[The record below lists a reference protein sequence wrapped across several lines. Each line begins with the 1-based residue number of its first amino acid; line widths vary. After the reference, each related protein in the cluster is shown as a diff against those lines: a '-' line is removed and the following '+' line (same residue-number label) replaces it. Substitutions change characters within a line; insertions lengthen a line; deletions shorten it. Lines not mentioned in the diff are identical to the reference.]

1 MIMRVRRAGVVISTN
16 SWLNMPEGRLARL
29 PRQAPSRNPAD
40 PQTLESQELWESAMK
55 TYDPHKSTTE
65 LRQGNARKMNSR
77 VLAMS
82 LIGVVFAFVVIYIIY
97 SIAMPA
103 PTN

>member
-1 MIMRVRRAGVVISTN
+1 M
-16 SWLNMPEGRLARL
+16 E
-29 PRQAPSRNPAD
+29 
-40 PQTLESQELWESAMK
+40 

-65 LRQGNARKMNSR
+65 VRQGNSRKMNSR

-82 LIGVVFAFVVIYIIY
+82 LIGVVFALVVIYIIY

-103 PTN
+103 VPAS